1 MSYATYDLNAVS
13 LALDLAS
20 LAEGS
25 LTHAEFVQRQ
35 AQMLD
40 EHGYAGD
47 EDFTTLA
54 RSLAVVLDEPAEDQ
68 FLDAL
73 AALLAEQACKPFLT
87 RHDGVPHLHYVS
99 DDAPFAEWIATMA
112 VTGLVSYVCRDGRSR
127 LRRCAADGVWFADTS
142 RNSSRRYCSN
152 ACASRTTVAAFR
164 ARQRRTAD
172 GPGSPS

>member
-1 MSYATYDLNAVS
+1 MSYADYDLNAVN

-20 LAEGS
+20 LAEG
-25 LTHAEFVQRQ
+25 TMTRAEFVRRQ
-35 AQMLD
+35 AQMLNQ
-40 EHGYAGD
+40 HGYTGG
-47 EDFTTLA
+47 EDFDAVGRGLTT
-54 RSLAVVLDEPAEDQ
+54 VLDENTEDG

-87 RHDGVPHLHYVS
+87 RHDGIPHLHYVS

-112 VTGLVSYVCRDGRSR
+112 VTGLVVYVCREGRSR

-142 RNSSRRYCSN
+142 RNSSRRYCSH

-164 ARQRRTAD
+164 ARQRGA
-172 GPGSPS
+172 SPP

>member
-1 MSYATYDLNAVS
+1 MSYADYDLNAVN

-20 LAEGS
+20 LAEGTLS
-25 LTHAEFVQRQ
+25 RQALVERQ

-40 EHGYAGD
+40 EHGYEGD
-47 EDFTTLA
+47 ETFAELGG
-54 RSLAVVLDEPAEDQ
+54 SLAAVLSTTTEDD

-73 AALLAEQACKPFLT
+73 AGLLAEQACKPFLT

-112 VTGLVSYVCRDGRSR
+112 VTGLVVYVCREGRSR
-127 LRRCAADGVWFADTS
+127 LRRCKADGVWFADTS
-142 RNSSRRYCSN
+142 RNSSRRYCSH

-164 ARQRRTAD
+164 ARQRDGREAD
-172 GPGSPS
+172 A